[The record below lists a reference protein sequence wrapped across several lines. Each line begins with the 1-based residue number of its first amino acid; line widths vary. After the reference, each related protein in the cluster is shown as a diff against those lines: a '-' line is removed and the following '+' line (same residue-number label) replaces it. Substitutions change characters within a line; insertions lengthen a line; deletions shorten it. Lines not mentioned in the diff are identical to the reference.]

1 MLNSLTP
8 FYPIAMKKNPVAIIV
23 VAFVAGILLGVSTLG
38 LLSFTGAVTVPAPVQ
53 ATSKISLQDAQSLF
67 RNYFSKAAPTNAVF
81 KGFALNKAQLGALN
95 SLSAENPNL
104 AGFRIY
110 MGMDNSNAS
119 VGIIVGID
127 NTGKDNMNSIY
138 KASAGPSGPCPTI
151 CDGTS
156 GITAN

>member
-1 MLNSLTP
+1 
-8 FYPIAMKKNPVAIIV
+8 MKKNPVSVIV
-23 VAFVAGILLGVSTLG
+23 VAFIAGILLGASAFG
-38 LLSFTGAVTVPAPVQ
+38 LLSFTGAATVPATMQ

-67 RNYFSKAAPTNAVF
+67 RNYYSKATPTDGVF
-81 KGFALNKAQLGALN
+81 KGFALNKAELVALN
-95 SLSAENPNL
+95 SLSTENPNL

-127 NTGKDNMNSIY
+127 NTGKDYMNSIY